1 MVCCRIFYSAVGSI
15 FARCFFIRDLFL
27 FSSSRFCFAF
37 SGIFVFFLGGFFFR
51 ASFIKSVSLSTA
63 ALRFAFWVRNFCETT
78 LITPF
83 LSALVASLVRM
94 RFFCGCE
101 RALLLV
107 TLNRTVTRVL
117 TLLTFCPPGP
127 ELRLKV
133 KSSSS
138 SLINIPF

>member
-1 MVCCRIFYSAVGSI
+1 MAV
-15 FARCFFIRDLFL
+15 F
-27 FSSSRFCFAF
+27 
-37 SGIFVFFLGGFFFR
+37 
-51 ASFIKSVSLSTA
+51 
-63 ALRFAFWVRNFCETT
+63 RFAFWVRNFWEAT

-83 LSALVASLVRM
+83 LSVLVASLVRM

-101 RALLLV
+101 KDMVLV
-107 TLNRTVTRVL
+107 TSNRTVTRVL

-127 ELRLKV
+127 ELRLNL

>member
-1 MVCCRIFYSAVGSI
+1 MSI
-15 FARCFFIRDLFL
+15 FARCFFRRLLFL
-27 FSSSRFCFAF
+27 FSSSRFSFAF

-51 ASFIKSVSLSTA
+51 ASFSKSVSLSMA
-63 ALRFAFWVRNFCETT
+63 VFRFAFWVRNFWETT

-83 LSALVASLVRM
+83 LSVLVASLVRM

-101 RALLLV
+101 KTLVLV
-107 TLNRTVTRVL
+107 TSKKTVTRVL

-127 ELRLKV
+127 ELRLNL

-138 SLINIPF
+138 SLSNIPF